1 MTNEIAKGVKEEI
14 KRIID
19 WMGAQELDD
28 QQIEAVVKEILS
40 TQDDKGNNIK
50 KIFVAGWGRS
60 GFVGEAFAMRLVHL
74 KFNARYITEATL
86 PALNKGDLFFVI
98 SGAGKSLKGQIETA
112 LEIGTK
118 LISVTS
124 LAGSIGA
131 RLADIKFII
140 PGRKEDEEGAALN
153 FFERQMKGI
162 PVFPL
167 GTAFELLTMVVL
179 DAIIAKIGAI
189 KKKTNED
196 LKKEHSS
203 VPPI

>member
-1 MTNEIAKGVKEEI
+1 LTNEIAKGVKEEI
-14 KRIID
+14 KKMIG
-19 WMGAQELDD
+19 WMDEQELDD

-40 TQDDKGNNIK
+40 TQDDKGNNIRT
-50 KIFVAGWGRS
+50 IFVAGWGRS
-60 GFVGEAFAMRLVHL
+60 GFVGEAFAMRLAHL
-74 KFNARYITEATL
+74 KLNARYITEATL
-86 PALNKGDLFFVI
+86 PAFKKGDLFFVI

-118 LISVTS
+118 IISVTS

-140 PGRKEDEEGAALN
+140 PGRKEDEEGADLN

-162 PVFPL
+162 PVFLL
-167 GTAFELLTMVVL
+167 GTAFELLAMIVL
-179 DAIIAKIGAI
+179 DAITTQIAVI

-196 LKKEHSS
+196 LKKEHSN